1 MMWTGRII
9 SGFCALFLLFD
20 AVIHA
25 MNIPPVVEAFAKLG
39 YSDSIAFPLAIVE
52 FVCIALYVIP
62 RTSILGAIALTGYLG
77 GATAAQVRIGGPFWF
92 SVLIGVLL
100 WAGLFFQDDALRA
113 LVPLR
118 RRAVERSLG

>member
-1 MMWTGRII
+1 MLWTGRVI
-9 SGFCALFLLFD
+9 SGFCVLFLLFD

-39 YSDSIAFPLAIVE
+39 YSDSVALPLAIVE
-52 FVCIALYVIP
+52 FACIALYVIP

-77 GATAAQVRIGGPFWF
+77 GATAAQVRIGGPWTF
-92 SVLIGVLL
+92 SVLIGVLI
-100 WAGLFFQDDALRA
+100 WGGIFFQDDALRA

-118 RRAVERSLG
+118 RRAADRNFS